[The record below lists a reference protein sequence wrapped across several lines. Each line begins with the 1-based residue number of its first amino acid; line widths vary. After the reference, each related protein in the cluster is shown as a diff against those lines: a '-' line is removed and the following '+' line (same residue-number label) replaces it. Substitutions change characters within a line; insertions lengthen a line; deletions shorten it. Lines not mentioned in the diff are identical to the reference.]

1 MPSVEIRTDKSAYA
15 TDSEVVF
22 VAVTEE
28 PGPLEFLWHFGDKS
42 PERTVSRRITKR
54 FPSPGRYNVIVE
66 ASNELFSFASGIYP
80 LTVQRAVQPNRL
92 FSDAS
97 ALPSANVRF
106 DCRINAG
113 TSVSYRWD
121 FGDGNRRTG
130 RSSEYHVFNRTGEF
144 TVEVTM
150 FNLVSSAS
158 LTRQIFIV
166 PEPCQPPPVKNMGP
180 FKVKV
185 SRHEALRLGVTFE
198 ADVQCGESRALLYR
212 WAVYDASGAPVLL
225 PPVESSRQ
233 VIKVPKH
240 SLHYGTYT
248 AVARVQIKGSVVY
261 SNYSVRIEVVPT
273 PPVSIIIG
281 GTNIFISSKNES
293 LLTLDGRGSYDP
305 DYPHNPMR
313 YRWDCEPVSGVKS
326 SCFDS
331 PVPLSSPV
339 VRFPAGVLKR
349 TFDQFR
355 FELKAQS
362 GDRCSAAE
370 MFVTVKEGL
379 SRKIRVTCPKCRGS
393 TVNWNEQFSVQALCE
408 NCGESENVT
417 FTWNLYLVNASSK
430 IVLEVPFCK
439 TLDVSVPAG
448 FLKEPPSAAHTPP
461 ASSSSSSSAPPPS
474 SSPPVSRS
482 SPPSRT
488 SPAVSSAPTGASVS
502 PKHPAAPLT
511 ADTLSTSP
519 LSTSGPSLTPVT
531 FFPADPLPFPFPF
544 PEEGEPPGGRPRRE
558 RSPAPTGPER
568 RTNSPT
574 PSGPAPDYELYYN
587 EIEEAD
593 SGTYEGRPIGSGI
606 SVEEPWGPEPA
617 EGNDL
622 VAPHSALVKPPIQT
636 LLDLDRQLVDKTA
649 LRTLTL
655 TGISSPVITFKPFM
669 LKAKSLYMLEVTA
682 ASKENSLGKTQFFF
696 STNEVP
702 DGMTC
707 QVQPSKGYE
716 VHTDFSIFC
725 TSGKEDL
732 LYEYSFSTGPSPRT
746 VLYRGWDFQYYFK
759 LPSGDPADNYK
770 VTIYTEIRNRFGSA
784 TKLCAVNV
792 TVLPSFRRN
801 LSSIYSPDQEL
812 YVDGL
817 RNLTALLQMGNIVET
832 RNYVVVLTRVL
843 NRLSPGPAAVREL
856 QRQIRMALISAV
868 CQLPVDDQESMIDNL
883 SMLKD
888 LIHVTDQLALDS
900 ARRVTSHIRAMA
912 ARLHEPGAHTSLSLD
927 EWTANA
933 LVSLLAGVLE
943 APLDPGEEAVRL
955 TTDSLRTASDL
966 LLRFVLSSDATEH
979 SVSTR
984 LVEVKTRRLA
994 LSGGTVLGAGP
1005 ASFRL
1010 PGALSGHGGG
1020 PCLVAQLVLLR
1031 RGLRL
1036 WSRSPAQIDGDV
1048 ADLRLYNCTTRKE
1061 RKVRSLSTPVHI
1073 EFEKRRNNGSSSP
1086 EYSLLRSQ
1094 MNVHEFNVTAGHQQE
1109 ALQITVQLTRPS
1121 SPPFPI
1127 MLLFRMFEK
1136 PTPSSYNVKRVHSW
1150 EGNTVHI
1157 FMPPLSVKDPGS
1169 YYVALLNA
1177 DYNRTPTNK
1186 YIASAVSYTLSIEW
1200 TQCLYW
1206 DGGKDWRSE
1215 GCSPLQSWSASKVNC
1230 SCNHLTT
1237 FTIAYQEVSSHYY
1250 FTDVSQFVSLVDNL
1264 VLCSVT
1270 FVFLGIYL
1278 VLAVVCKRADL
1289 ECERR
1294 SGLVF
1299 LQDNSPLDRQ
1309 FYTITV
1315 DTGFRS
1321 RATMTAKVH
1330 IVLHGEDGTSETRE
1344 LSCSGKLL
1352 FGRNSRHTFILSAP
1366 DSLGPIWKVHI
1377 WHDGRG
1383 PSPSWFVSHLAVRDV
1398 ASGTGWLFPA
1408 ECWLAADEGD
1418 GKVERELTP
1427 LTQSP
1432 GFGKL
1437 LSATLTEL
1445 LEDFHLWAS
1454 VCTRPSHSP
1463 VSHSQRLALCLLL
1476 LLGYTGLN
1484 ALLVH
1489 LRDDQFSAALGL
1501 IDVSC
1506 DSLVMGVCSTLTV
1519 FPLVVLV
1526 SLLFRFSEVTAH
1538 KHTNTGDHSA
1548 GRAPDIFSV
1557 EAHLDGLLAEDSLFE
1572 SYQSWHSLQHWA
1584 QEVWRKKY
1592 ERGGPDGRALSVVSG
1607 GQGGQCGSERSSSGF
1622 EDGSPAARTLQSSSD
1637 LSCTPQGCALQQ
1649 HTSGGRRALPPWCR
1663 HVAWALCL
1671 SLSATCAIV
1680 TGVLGMKFS
1689 SSQCLLWIH
1698 SVFVSLLF
1706 CVSVL
1711 QPVVIFIMAV
1721 VVSLKNKDHCD
1732 FYKGHDE
1739 TCPALQMVENWRLRG
1754 GCAPESH
1761 LYSPYH
1767 HRQRGHTHFDRIVA
1781 ARQRARYLRLV
1792 RPPSPAQLRELR
1804 DRMKKESLLQN
1815 NFRELALCTL
1825 MLLLLLF
1832 VTYGKFSSSH
1842 YRLNHAVRTEFTRS
1856 PKHPFLEVKTHK
1868 DWWNWCLTTFLDGLY
1883 WDTWYNNASARNK
1896 AGAVRGTCV
1905 LIGEPTLKK
1914 VEATADAVCEVSTV
1928 PSVSH
1933 ADFHLTRFPEPR
1945 QFNFYLEEFDSLMDE
1960 LLFRLNALSDSLHHT
1975 LPAKEPV
1982 TAILISLLYYACSL
1996 YNYILTVE
2004 SIDHL
2009 QRENFKAFV
2018 DLSLL
2023 SSWEQLRRGLH
2034 GLMVSLLLVKCVF
2047 VLRVNKLMALSV
2059 TTLRLSFSSLTGP
2072 VVAGVI
2078 IIAAYACLGNLI
2090 FLPTSR
2096 TFSTFTRAL
2105 QTLLTHHM
2113 GQRQLQTLS
2122 SPQSANQLFLA
2133 LYYGTLMDELLFR
2146 LNALSDSLHHTL
2158 PAKEPACKEGESSG
2172 LCQSDCDCSLDS
2184 EVTSPALSTK
2194 QHAGDSEGQARRKGG
2209 KTEALLFQD
2218 GPETYH
2224 ASLPLEE
2231 GTVRKEQNQL
2241 RSQLEWEPL
2250 RPLRRKGEGI
2260 APTGSRGN
2268 PEQPSCSPDRAG
2280 PPCAGVRAGPPAAD
2294 PDHYSLASLGHDLPH
2309 VLCGTR
2315 CPEKRASQCGAGCP
2329 GVPPTGL
2336 PARNR
2341 RVLTRS
2347 RSAVIQTARLS
2358 GPRSPPG
2365 GSGKGRRLKG
2375 RSRIAPASGPTPDP
2389 RAGPARQCW

>member
-544 PEEGEPPGGRPRRE
+544 PEEGEPPGGRPH
-558 RSPAPTGPER
+558 
-568 RTNSPT
+568 
-574 PSGPAPDYELYYN
+574 YELYYN

-593 SGTYEGRPIGSGI
+593 SGTYEGRPIGFKTEAYEGSGI

-966 LLRFVLSSDATEH
+966 LLHLFWAISVQLNYRLPPDCLTAAGITVERNQFPLLPLVIEAQKTHSLLGNNSDLTYNHGYSILLRPRRTQRELVQLGSDFCGRRERSAICPRQLLSSRALLSFIPERRHGAQREH
-979 SVSTR
+979 PP
-984 LVEVKTRRLA
+984 
-994 LSGGTVLGAGP
+994 GGV
-1005 ASFRL
+1005 
-1010 PGALSGHGGG
+1010 
-1020 PCLVAQLVLLR
+1020 R

-1526 SLLFRFSEVTAH
+1526 SLLFRFSEASLVMGTGRQGLSTRNCATVSWEWTEFVSALTRLKEKSTHSPTVISPSGGKRQQECRSWPAVASSFRTVTNCFQLH
-1538 KHTNTGDHSA
+1538 
-1548 GRAPDIFSV
+1548 
-1557 EAHLDGLLAEDSLFE
+1557 SLFHKTE
-1572 SYQSWHSLQHWA
+1572 PVNFRTQIRSRN
-1584 QEVWRKKY
+1584 VFFCT
-1592 ERGGPDGRALSVVSG
+1592 VF
-1607 GQGGQCGSERSSSGF
+1607 QC
-1622 EDGSPAARTLQSSSD
+1622 SPE
-1637 LSCTPQGCALQQ
+1637 QGCALQQ

-1671 SLSATCAIV
+1671 SLSATCCAS
-1680 TGVLGMKFS
+1680 LSLAFARFS

-1739 TCPALQMVENWRLRG
+1739 TCPALQMVENWRLSMFQLNVS
-1754 GCAPESH
+1754 AFTVANLLPDKLLH
-1761 LYSPYH
+1761 P
-1767 HRQRGHTHFDRIVA
+1767 QIVA

-1896 AGAVRGTCV
+1896 
-1905 LIGEPTLKK
+1905 IGEPTLKK
-1914 VEATADAVCEVSTV
+1914 VEATADAVCECSLETSKSNVFHTRLFYTRGFGILRICEYCIVLKLVCVNWWRLRNSTASWMNFCSGSTPCPTVFTTLCLLKSRPARTLCFSWAQV
-1928 PSVSH
+1928 PCEATFNLPPLLDLLCFVHVGQNPVIINTSWLLYACAGLYTLIGLHFISC
-1933 ADFHLTRFPEPR
+1933 PGR
-1945 QFNFYLEEFDSLMDE
+1945 Q
-1960 LLFRLNALSDSLHHT
+1960 
-1975 LPAKEPV
+1975 V

-2122 SPQSANQLFLA
+2122 S
-2133 LYYGTLMDELLFR
+2133 
-2146 LNALSDSLHHTL
+2146 
-2158 PAKEPACKEGESSG
+2158 
-2172 LCQSDCDCSLDS
+2172 
-2184 EVTSPALSTK
+2184 
-2194 QHAGDSEGQARRKGG
+2194 
-2209 KTEALLFQD
+2209 
-2218 GPETYH
+2218 
-2224 ASLPLEE
+2224 
-2231 GTVRKEQNQL
+2231 
-2241 RSQLEWEPL
+2241 
-2250 RPLRRKGEGI
+2250 
-2260 APTGSRGN
+2260 
-2268 PEQPSCSPDRAG
+2268 
-2280 PPCAGVRAGPPAAD
+2280 
-2294 PDHYSLASLGHDLPH
+2294 
-2309 VLCGTR
+2309 
-2315 CPEKRASQCGAGCP
+2315 
-2329 GVPPTGL
+2329 
-2336 PARNR
+2336 
-2341 RVLTRS
+2341 
-2347 RSAVIQTARLS
+2347 
-2358 GPRSPPG
+2358 
-2365 GSGKGRRLKG
+2365 
-2375 RSRIAPASGPTPDP
+2375 
-2389 RAGPARQCW
+2389 